1 MKPVFLRE
9 LRVNCRSLLIWAAVL
24 ILLTF
29 FTMSVYKTVEFG
41 EGHLDEYIEL
51 FPEAMQKAFSLDR
64 LSISEPLGFYGTE
77 VYFMVLLFGSI
88 YAAIL
93 GTGIMAK
100 EEEEKTIEFLLARP
114 VSRTQI
120 LTGKLLTLFIY
131 LLLFNLFIGLS
142 ALAAFKSYV
151 SAAYSLSILFNLLA
165 APFLAH
171 FAFACFG
178 FLLAFFFTRRRSA
191 MPASIGMVL
200 AFYFCDVLA
209 NLSGK
214 MEFLGYLTPFHYVS
228 AADIVINEQIGWSNV
243 LILLAASAVAI
254 GGSYI
259 LYRRRDI
266 LI

>member
-9 LRVNCRSLLIWAAVL
+9 LRVNRRSLLIWGA
-24 ILLTF
+24 ILMFLTF
-29 FTMSVYKTVEFG
+29 FTMSAFGAFEF
-41 EGHLDEYIEL
+41 EGQLDQYVEL
-51 FPEAMQKAFSLDR
+51 FPESMRKVFGLDR
-64 LSISEPLGFYGTE
+64 LSLNDPLGYYGTE
-77 VYFMVLLFGSI
+77 IYVMILLFGSI

-93 GTGIMAK
+93 GAGIMAK

-114 VSRTQI
+114 VSRNQV
-120 LTGKLLTLFIY
+120 LTGKLLALLIY
-131 LLLFNLFIGLS
+131 ILLFNALIGLS

-151 SAAYSLSILFNLLA
+151 SAAYSQAILLRLLA

-171 FAFACFG
+171 LAFACFG

-191 MPASIGMVL
+191 MPTSIGLVL

-209 NLSGK
+209 TLSEK

-228 AADIVINEQIGWSNV
+228 AADIVINEQIGWTNILV
-243 LILLAASAVAI
+243 LLAASAAAI
-254 GGSYI
+254 GASYI